1 MINFNKPKRHVD
13 KVFIHCSASDNAAH
27 DNLQTITD
35 WHVKDNG
42 WSDIGYHFVITK
54 DGQPHWGRFIETTPA
69 AQKHHNTGSIAIC
82 LTGLNKFS
90 EEQFIALRQLCAMIN
105 EAYEGE
111 ITFHGHNEVS
121 TKSCPVF
128 DYKTILGLDDEGR
141 LPDGLIKPTLPI
153 EKEAIMPEETQVQ
166 TPVKAGAKTSEFW
179 LTLATTVVT
188 FAVTILNQVF
198 DWGINPE
205 SVLSAVT
212 PVLVYIL
219 GRSGVKALAK

>member
-1 MINFNKPKRHVD
+1 
-13 KVFIHCSASDNAAH
+13 
-27 DNLQTITD
+27 
-35 WHVKDNG
+35 
-42 WSDIGYHFVITK
+42 
-54 DGQPHWGRFIETTPA
+54 
-69 AQKHHNTGSIAIC
+69 
-82 LTGLNKFS
+82 
-90 EEQFIALRQLCAMIN
+90 
-105 EAYEGE
+105 
-111 ITFHGHNEVS
+111 
-121 TKSCPVF
+121 
-128 DYKTILGLDDEGR
+128 
-141 LPDGLIKPTLPI
+141 
-153 EKEAIMPEETQVQ
+153 MPEETQVQ